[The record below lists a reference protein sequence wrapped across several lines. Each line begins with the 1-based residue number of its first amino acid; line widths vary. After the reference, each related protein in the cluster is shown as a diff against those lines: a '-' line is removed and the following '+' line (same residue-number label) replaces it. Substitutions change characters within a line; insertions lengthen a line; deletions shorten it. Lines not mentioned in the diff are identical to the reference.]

1 MDVKTIIADVN
12 NKFSSVEFQTRY
24 TTINGDFGLYFM
36 TTPYQVLASEGMNK
50 GQPLPGMTFITGN
63 QPQTW
68 ANHCMSILTSQEPKI
83 SVISRDA
90 NLFANGDNSELIKN
104 WWETVFL
111 LANKECKK
119 KVILPIN
126 RSMAWDAVLTDCI
139 IPRAIIDNSGD
150 SPVYDIQIAD
160 TATVC
165 WAKKKRGI
173 KWIAYRFP
181 RSKEEIQDE
190 YPQVKMSE
198 DERLET
204 HWWGFVD
211 GKVTEVIYIADEW
224 VSTVDWSASM
234 DSLPLS
240 VNPILLNP
248 DVRINNVRQ
257 SSGASVYWGARDAY
271 KEQNRAKS
279 VMATLLM
286 REASPAIKH
295 SSTTATGE
303 PGSKLPFY
311 PTDGSITDLLNAK
324 EDIGNIFTNTPT
336 ALQAVNVYDN
346 DSTKQAEQATAPE
359 IAFGGQEYSH
369 MPTSLW
375 DRRAAQ
381 MGKVLFPR
389 RDAMESAYE
398 NIFYA
403 MFDQFCKMN
412 IELQVK
418 TEKGGVQK
426 VTSADLAKL
435 KDKFEVK
442 FEVTSVEPT
451 GDLMIFQKALAAS
464 QAGVDPNWIDE
475 HVMDY
480 DDLTEIREDRIKRQA
495 LALDPTLNLF
505 DAYAIACKE
514 LDAME
519 PGMLKDMK
527 TMEIKY
533 RKANLEKLARMAVEE
548 NTNAKTNQ

>member
-1 MDVKTIIADVN
+1 
-12 NKFSSVEFQTRY
+12 
-24 TTINGDFGLYFM
+24 
-36 TTPYQVLASEGMNK
+36 
-50 GQPLPGMTFITGN
+50 
-63 QPQTW
+63 
-68 ANHCMSILTSQEPKI
+68 
-83 SVISRDA
+83 
-90 NLFANGDNSELIKN
+90 
-104 WWETVFL
+104 
-111 LANKECKK
+111 
-119 KVILPIN
+119 
-126 RSMAWDAVLTDCI
+126 
-139 IPRAIIDNSGD
+139 
-150 SPVYDIQIAD
+150 
-160 TATVC
+160 
-165 WAKKKRGI
+165 
-173 KWIAYRFP
+173 
-181 RSKEEIQDE
+181 
-190 YPQVKMSE
+190 
-198 DERLET
+198 
-204 HWWGFVD
+204 
-211 GKVTEVIYIADEW
+211 
-224 VSTVDWSASM
+224 
-234 DSLPLS
+234 
-240 VNPILLNP
+240 
-248 DVRINNVRQ
+248 
-257 SSGASVYWGARDAY
+257 
-271 KEQNRAKS
+271 
-279 VMATLLM
+279 
-286 REASPAIKH
+286 
-295 SSTTATGE
+295 
-303 PGSKLPFY
+303 
-311 PTDGSITDLLNAK
+311 
-324 EDIGNIFTNTPT
+324 
-336 ALQAVNVYDN
+336 
-346 DSTKQAEQATAPE
+346 
-359 IAFGGQEYSH
+359 
-369 MPTSLW
+369 
-375 DRRAAQ
+375 